1 MISRKLNWLG
11 DIQNYL
17 AYTVK
22 VMELFNR
29 FQWPSILQ
37 NDDEFCYCRPP
48 MVILGVSIATI
59 YTQLS

>member
-1 MISRKLNWLG
+1 MISRKSNSLG

-22 VMELFNR
+22 VVELSNR

-48 MVILGVSIATI
+48 MAILGVSIVTI